1 MELACKLKVVVES
14 GCYQKINGLL
24 PYSLNTKFQLNQATG
39 SRAGTPCGQGEVVWQ
54 VGVTKKLTA
63 NSQ

>member
-24 PYSLNTKFQLNQATG
+24 PYSLKTKFQLNWAT
-39 SRAGTPCGQGEVVWQ
+39 SLRAGTSLGQG
-54 VGVTKKLTA
+54 GV
-63 NSQ
+63 NSRWV